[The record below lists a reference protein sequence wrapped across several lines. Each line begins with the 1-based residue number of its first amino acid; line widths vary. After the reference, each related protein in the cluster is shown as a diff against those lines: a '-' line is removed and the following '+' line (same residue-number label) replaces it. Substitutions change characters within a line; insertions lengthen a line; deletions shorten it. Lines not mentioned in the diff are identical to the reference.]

1 MKFFKLITLA
11 LFVTLISCASDKDKP
26 AIEDGKNP
34 VPNLQSVG
42 SSANNFLSAAKYDA
56 VVVEVLY
63 VTGFQPTAQTLINLK
78 QFMEARL
85 NKPAGITIVEKQIS
99 SPGNSPYDNP
109 EIIQIESNH
118 RTKYNNGNVL
128 ALYIF
133 FADGNAIG
141 DSSNT
146 FTLGRAYRNT
156 SFVVFEN
163 SIKGLS
169 DAIGEANRV
178 DLETTVVEHELGH
191 LLGLVNLG
199 STMQTEHLDEAH
211 DKHCDNENCLM
222 YWEAEGNGVMQMM
235 LSGNIPVLDNNCL
248 ADLIANGGN

>member
-1 MKFFKLITLA
+1 MKNLKLMTLA
-11 LFVTLISCASDKDKP
+11 LLITALSCSSDEDKP
-26 AIEDGKNP
+26 IVEDGSNP
-34 VPNLQSVG
+34 TPNLQNVG
-42 SSANNFLSAAKYDA
+42 SSANHFLSAAKYNA

-63 VTGFQPTAQTLINLK
+63 VAGFQPNVQTLSNLK
-78 QFMEARL
+78 QFMEVRL
-85 NKPAGITIVEKQIS
+85 NKPAGITIIERQIA
-99 SPGNSPYDNP
+99 SPGNSPYDNT
-109 EIIQIESNH
+109 EIGQIESNN

-133 FADGNAIG
+133 FADGNATG
-141 DSSNT
+141 DTNTT

-163 SIKGLS
+163 SIRSLS
-169 DAIGEANRV
+169 DAIGEPNRV
-178 DLETTVVEHELGH
+178 DLETTVVTHELGH

-211 DKHCDNENCLM
+211 DKHCDNQNCLM

-235 LSGNIPVLDNNCL
+235 LSGNIPALDANCL
-248 ADLIANGGN
+248 NDLRANGGK